1 MKLNQNLL
9 MEHDPKKTSPYA
21 IGNVRLFIAFRVF
34 FNARFYYPV
43 FTILFLDYGLTMA
56 QFALL
61 NAIWAAT
68 IVLAE
73 VPSGAFA
80 DVLGRRKLIVWAG
93 SVMVVEIALL
103 CVVPRGN
110 PVLLFTV
117 FALNRILSG
126 LAEASASGADE
137 ALAYDALKAAGLQ
150 AQWNRVLEMQMR
162 LQSLAFVVAMTIGAA
177 VYDPDFMQQA
187 ADWLGLNIVFT
198 RGITLRIPLFLTLC
212 MGILALGAA
221 LKMEETGAGGDS
233 AECGPLEAC
242 GVSIR
247 EAFAMTRQAGRW
259 IIDTPFALVIICA
272 GFLFDSIVRMVTT
285 LSSQYYRVIEVPEAL
300 FGLIGSA
307 IAVLGLFVPR
317 IALGMTERHTPR
329 YNLLVLTGVTLT
341 GLVGMTFFVP
351 LGGLVPAVI
360 LFSAMY
366 LTGFFVSHYLNHMT
380 SSAQRATVLSFKG
393 LAYNLSYG
401 LIGLLYSLLVAWTR
415 PEIVRQMPAA
425 DPQHIESLV
434 FKGTFSWFP
443 WAFMA
448 GLVIFFLF
456 AGWRLRGSDQHKR
469 PIAGSRSD
477 LS

>member
-1 MKLNQNLL
+1 
-9 MEHDPKKTSPYA
+9 METDIKATSPYA
-21 IGNVRLFIAFRVF
+21 IKNVRLFIAFRIF

-43 FTILFLDYGLTMA
+43 FTILFLDFGLTMA

-68 IVLAE
+68 IVLTE

-80 DVLGRRKLIVWAG
+80 DIMGRRKLIVWAG
-93 SVMVVEIALL
+93 AIMVIEIALL

-110 PVLLFTV
+110 PGLLFGV

-137 ALAYDALKAAGLQ
+137 ALAYDALKEAGLH

-162 LQSLAFVVAMTIGAA
+162 LQSIAFVVAMTIGAA
-177 VYDPDFMQQA
+177 VYDPAFMQKA
-187 ADWLGLNIVFT
+187 ADWLGLSIVFT
-198 RGITLRIPLFLTLC
+198 QGGTLRIPLYLTLG
-212 MGILALGAA
+212 MGVLALGAA

-233 AECGPLEAC
+233 AECGPLEKC
-242 GVSIR
+242 GVSAR
-247 EAFAMTRQAGRW
+247 EAFAMTFRAGRW

-272 GFLFDSIVRMVTT
+272 GLLFDGIVRMVIT
-285 LSSQYYRVIEVPEAL
+285 LSSQYYRVIQVPEAL

-307 IAVLGLFVPR
+307 IAVLGLIVPR
-317 IALGMTERHTPR
+317 IALGMTERHTPQ
-329 YNLLVLTGVTLT
+329 YNLLVLTGVTLA
-341 GLVGMTFFVP
+341 GLVGMAFFVP

-366 LTGFFVSHYLNHMT
+366 LTGFFVSHYLNHIT
-380 SSAQRATVLSFKG
+380 DSAQRATVLSFKG

-401 LIGLLYSLLVAWTR
+401 LIGLLYSLLVARTR
-415 PEIVRQMPAA
+415 PEIVRQYPAA
-425 DPQHIESLV
+425 DLQMIENLV

-443 WAFMA
+443 WAFLA
-448 GLVIFFLF
+448 GLVIFFGF
-456 AGWRLRGSDQHKR
+456 AGWRLRGSDQHR
-469 PIAGSRSD
+469 RTATGSISD
-477 LS
+477 LSKP